1 MSCGR
6 TEKIMKNMRNF
17 KKTVAILALLLA
29 LSLLASCTESY
40 IDTVSPRD
48 LLQVGL
54 SAVDGFGDARF
65 EDEDFILEITSDT
78 LDCLMDFQVVTAKDA
93 KNINEIG
100 IFRAK
105 DGKAS
110 ELKPYIDA
118 YVEGMQKTYRAMDY
132 FPEEVEKID
141 NATVKVFGN
150 YVVYTFLGEVNTDAF
165 YSAVESAVKK

>member
-1 MSCGR
+1 M
-6 TEKIMKNMRNF
+6 EKFMKNMRNF
-17 KKTVAILALLLA
+17 KKSTVIVALLLV
-29 LSLLASCTESY
+29 LSLLSACTESY
-40 IDTVSPRD
+40 IDTVSSRD

-78 LDCLMDFQVVTAKDA
+78 LDCLVDFQVVTAKDA

-100 IFRAK
+100 IFRVR

-118 YVEGMQKTYRAMDY
+118 YVEGLQRTYRAMDY

-150 YVVYTFLGEVNTDAF
+150 YVVYTFLGEINTDTL
-165 YSAVESAVKK
+165 YSAVENAVKK